1 MISRIRSALARCSIP
16 ALPPLAALA
25 LAVATTG
32 CDKVGC
38 FEWTE
43 IEGACP
49 SQAEALAY
57 FGSDECNGQ
66 VESVDSE
73 PEYDGDYCCY
83 SITKRDDY
91 GACTSFDGR
100 SSPPSPPPQPAP
112 APQPA
117 PSPPN

>member
-1 MISRIRSALARCSIP
+1 MTSTIRSALACCP
-16 ALPPLAALA
+16 AGALSLAVLV

-43 IEGACP
+43 LEGACP
-49 SQAEALAY
+49 SQEEALPY
-57 FGSDECNGQ
+57 FGDPACGGE

-83 SITKRDDY
+83 DITKQSSDY
-91 GACTSFDGR
+91 YGPCF
-100 SSPPSPPPQPAP
+100 
-112 APQPA
+112 
-117 PSPPN
+117 